1 MRRRALVT
9 RTTEMELA
17 PQVKNLLLFRNTFQ
31 THANTSNIGCNV
43 LLVDVFFIARIFN
56 LVGQVFRMLSKIKW
70 RWICLISSLALC
82 CWIVRVCGLTSGFI
96 VCLVV
101 NMVLALVY
109 VVQAMSQWWPQC
121 HFYWRCECLPRVS
134 DSGNLVVQPMHC
146 RTVSIGGWL
155 HHCSGGEKTYF
166 T

>member
-1 MRRRALVT
+1 MNTVDARVGA
-9 RTTEMELA
+9 
-17 PQVKNLLLFRNTFQ
+17 QCRNTVWLRLAGVWQ
-31 THANTSNIGCNV
+31 RRLMAHG
-43 LLVDVFFIARIFN
+43 ARIFN

-155 HHCSGGEKTYF
+155 HHCSGGEKHILHNIFYF
-166 T
+166 VESQSQQ